1 MSKLSFKCPG
11 CRKDLVVNSKVEIK
25 KIDDLNGTKCS
36 SCGRTI
42 HKDDITK
49 QASDFVG
56 NQLRDIFKKHGF

>member
-1 MSKLSFKCPG
+1 MSKLSFKCPN
-11 CRKDLVVNSKVEIK
+11 CRKDLVVSSKVKIK

-49 QASDFVG
+49 QAGDYVSKLF
-56 NQLRDIFKKHGF
+56 RDAFKK